1 MIDRTATLASQAK
14 KHYSDH
20 GFQSLVRSGGKKV
33 VRYLVRRRALSREN
47 IKKIATK
54 RNKIWYMDQE
64 DPFCI
69 PPLEDDTLN
78 EAFEDYQ
85 KKHTPEQ
92 PFICEIEN
100 CHILGSGAVGL
111 TNDGRLID
119 ETLSGNFPGR
129 KSLGREKHN
138 FYLRGLGMKRAQS
151 TFSSDKAFFPL
162 ISEYHSY
169 YHWMVEYLPKLKL
182 LEYYN
187 EETGED
193 PTILIESNP
202 RDFVQETLSA
212 VGYGSGQYKE
222 WHGTEL
228 QVENL
233 VVPMHRCHRFNYQN
247 PRMSDYNPSHAD
259 LLWLRDRMKLN
270 RDFDRVDNEIIYISR
285 QEVPEERGRQVVNY
299 KPLINVVQEFGGEAY
314 ILEEMD
320 FEHQL
325 EIFAGADI
333 IVGPH
338 GAGLLNMIFAEDPTI
353 VELFPESVLK
363 PHFYFISEIM
373 GFEYKPIVTE
383 SQGNNLVVDETRFKN
398 HMKSIIQDKQ

>member
-1 MIDRTATLASQAK
+1 MIDRTETLASQAK
-14 KHYSDH
+14 KHYSDN
-20 GFQSLVRSGGKKV
+20 GFQSLVKSGAEKV
-33 VRYLVRRRALSREN
+33 VRDLVRRRALSREDL
-47 IKKIATK
+47 KKTATH
-54 RNKIWYMDQE
+54 RNSIWYMDQE

-69 PPLEDDTLN
+69 PPLEDDILS

-85 KKHTPEQ
+85 KKYTPEQ
-92 PFICEIEN
+92 PFVCEIEN
-100 CHILGSGAVGL
+100 CHILGPGAVGL

-129 KSLGREKHN
+129 ESLGGKKRN
-138 FYLRGLGMKRAQS
+138 LYLRGLGMKRGQP
-151 TFSSDKAFFPL
+151 TISSDKAFFPL

-169 YHWMVEYLPKLKL
+169 YHWMVEYLPKLQL

-187 EETGED
+187 EETGKD

-212 VGYGSGQYKE
+212 AGYDSNQYKE
-222 WHGTEL
+222 WDGTEL

-233 VVPMHRCHRFNYQN
+233 IVPMHRSHRFNYQN

-259 LLWLRDRMKLN
+259 LLWLRDRMQSDKC
-270 RDFDRVDNEIIYISR
+270 FDGEDNEIIYISR

-299 KPLINVVQEFGGEAY
+299 NSLINIVQEFGGEGY
-314 ILEEMD
+314 ILEKMD
-320 FEHQL
+320 FEDQL
-325 EIFAGADI
+325 EIFARADI

-338 GAGLLNMIFAEDPTI
+338 GAGLLNMIFADNPTI
-353 VELFPESVLK
+353 VELLPESVLK

-373 GFEYKPIVTE
+373 GFEYKPLVTE
-383 SQGNNLVVDETRFKN
+383 SQGDNLVVDENRFKK
-398 HMKSIIQDKQ
+398 HIESVI

>member
-1 MIDRTATLASQAK
+1 MIDRTASLASQAK
-14 KHYSDH
+14 NHYLDN
-20 GFQSLVRSGGKKV
+20 GFQSLVKSGAEKV
-33 VRYLVRRRALSREN
+33 VRDLVRRRALSRED
-47 IKKIATK
+47 IKKTATH
-54 RNKIWYMDQE
+54 RNSIWYMDQE

-69 PPLEDDTLN
+69 PSLEDDILS

-92 PFICEIEN
+92 PFVCEIEN
-100 CHILGSGAVGL
+100 CHILGPGAVGL

-129 KSLGREKHN
+129 ESLGGKKHN
-138 FYLRGLGMKRAQS
+138 FYLRGLGIKRGQP
-151 TFSSDKAFFPL
+151 TISSNKSFFPL

-169 YHWMVEYLPKLKL
+169 YHWMVEYLPKLQS

-212 VGYGSGQYKE
+212 AGYGSNQYKE
-222 WHGTEL
+222 WDGTEL

-233 VVPMHRCHRFNYQN
+233 IVPMHRSHRFNYQKA
-247 PRMSDYNPSHAD
+247 RMSDYNPSHAD
-259 LLWLRDRMKLN
+259 LLWLRDRMQSDKS
-270 RDFDRVDNEIIYISR
+270 FDGDDNEIIYISR
-285 QEVPEERGRQVVNY
+285 QKVPKERGRQVVNY
-299 KPLINVVQEFGGEAY
+299 NSLINIVQEFGGEGY

-338 GAGLLNMIFAEDPTI
+338 GAGLLNMIFADNPTI
-353 VELFPESVLK
+353 IELFPESVLK
-363 PHFYFISEIM
+363 PHFHFMSEIM
-373 GFEYKPIVTE
+373 GFEYKPLVTE
-383 SQGNNLVVDETRFKN
+383 SQGDNLVVDEIRFKN
-398 HMKSIIQDKQ
+398 HLKSIIQNKQ